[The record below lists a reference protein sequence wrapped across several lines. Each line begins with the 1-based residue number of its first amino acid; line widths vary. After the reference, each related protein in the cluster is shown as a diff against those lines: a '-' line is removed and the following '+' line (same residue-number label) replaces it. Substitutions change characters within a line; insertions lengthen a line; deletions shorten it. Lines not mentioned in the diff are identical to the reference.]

1 MTPDEPF
8 AIDFTVAVPPRL
20 RHLLNQNL
28 PKATRVVVNDGDGK
42 KVNGVRLTNTHG
54 GLPDESLDAI
64 AEMVTAIMHI
74 AWRDQ
79 ETEDPDIG
87 MPPMDFTVVCEHT
100 AKRGGK
106 RTRLS
111 FTYVYKGDLIDA
123 DDDVLEETITMEE
136 RSIQRAFDTLE
147 RQNAS
152 LIGHVDLIHGTLRDF
167 FKQQMDAT
175 TAQGA
180 ASAETMKQ
188 AIPMFFAGMQQ
199 SLNAKYM
206 EYSIGKAEAE
216 AKASSERFVNSIKA
230 VAPFVGMAL
239 QQFMQ
244 HKLGIDPSVLFGGGG
259 HPAAEGSAPPSAV
272 EDDEPPP
279 RHLVAYFAGEL
290 GRSLSNVQRRTLAQ
304 KFKPLEV
311 AALDDLFCAE
321 TDDAALACYAAVVKR
336 IGAKL
341 VELQHML
348 TPEQG
353 QTLQAFMQS
362 LQQHAE
368 RSAGAQPPA

>member
-1 MTPDEPF
+1 MTPDEPYV
-8 AIDFTVAVPPRL
+8 ADFPVAVPPRL

-42 KVNGVRLTNTHG
+42 KVNGIRLTNTHG
-54 GLPDESLDAI
+54 GLPDESLDSI
-64 AEMVTAIMHI
+64 AEAVTAIMHI

-100 AKRGGK
+100 VKRGGK

-111 FTYVYKGDLIDA
+111 FSYVYKGDLIDD

-216 AKASSERFVNSIKA
+216 AKASSERFVNSVKA
-230 VAPFVGMAL
+230 VAPFIGMAL

-244 HKLGIDPSVLFGGGG
+244 HKLGIDPSVIFGGGAAAAAPEE
-259 HPAAEGSAPPSAV
+259 PAVA
-272 EDDEPPP
+272 DDEEVPK
-279 RHLVAYFAGEL
+279 HLVAFFAGAL
-290 GRSLSNVQRRTLAQ
+290 GNSLTNIQRRTLAQ
-304 KFKPLEV
+304 KFKPAEL
-311 AALDDLFCAE
+311 AALDDLFCAQ
-321 TDDAALACYAAVVKR
+321 TDGDALEAYAVVVKKV
-336 IGAKL
+336 GAKL
-341 VELQHML
+341 VELQHLL
-348 TPEQG
+348 TGEQG
-353 QTLQAFMQS
+353 EILGQFMQTLNAY
-362 LQQHAE
+362 AE
-368 RSAGAQPPA
+368 RTHAPA